1 MAETTQTAVEER
13 PSVLPELRKAEALP
27 PEPPGNSRVLFLS
40 TTAFFLS
47 FAIWALYAPFG
58 PYFRE
63 WFGLSA
69 GQALTIAAIP
79 ALLGSVLRVPVGIL
93 TDRYGGRRV
102 FSVLLLFVFF
112 PVVAAMF
119 ANSYLALLLCGLFFG
134 TIGTSFIIGITHV
147 SSWYPQAAQGTALG
161 IYGIGNVGT
170 ILATIVVPILIEKV
184 FKDVQVGPISGW
196 HFIFPIYAT
205 PALVMAFVYWTLTSD
220 APRRGKPKTFGDLFS
235 VYKSGGLVWI
245 LSFLYWM
252 TFGGFVC
259 FSLFSPTYFNDR
271 WEIPRDQASLI
282 YTTIFVII
290 TALIRPVGGYLSDKI
305 IDARKL
311 LTIVYSV
318 SLILLGVMSAEIS
331 FPITVGCIYGL
342 GFCCGIGN
350 AAVFKLI
357 PTYFT
362 QVGAVGGLA
371 GAMGGGRRLLH
382 AHYHGSFERPYRQL
396 YPRLPGL
403 VRYLS
408 GLPYSL
414 FNAQALLQAKDLKT
428 HVSKILYNFS
438 RWYSQANLPPYI
450 YPSCTPAV
458 SLPGLSVC
466 RRGVYG

>member
-1 MAETTQTAVEER
+1 MAEVTQTVVKKRIPKLEKME
-13 PSVLPELRKAEALP
+13 VLP
-27 PEPPGNSRVLFLS
+27 PEPPGNSRVLFLA

-79 ALLGSVLRVPVGIL
+79 ALFGSVMRVPIGIL

-102 FSVLLLFVFF
+102 FSILLLFTFF
-112 PVVAAMF
+112 PVMAAMF

-134 TIGTSFIIGITHV
+134 MVGTSFIVGITHV

-196 HFIFPIYAT
+196 HFIFPIYAI
-205 PALVMAFVYWTLTSD
+205 PALIMAFVYWTLTSD
-220 APRRGKPKTFGDLFS
+220 APRRGKPKTFGDLLS
-235 VYKSGGLVWI
+235 VYKSSGLAWI

-271 WEIPRDQASLI
+271 WEIPRAQASLI

-290 TALIRPVGGYLSDKI
+290 TALIRPVGGYLTDKI

-311 LTIVYSV
+311 LILVYSF
-318 SLILLGVMSAEIS
+318 SLVLLGVISAEIS
-331 FPITVGCIYGL
+331 FPITVGCIYGV

-371 GAMGGGRRLLH
+371 GAMGGGRRLLY
-382 AHYHGSFERPYRQL
+382 ANYHGSSERPYRQL
-396 YPRLPGL
+396 YPRLLGL
-403 VRYLS
+403 VRYLF
-408 GLPYSL
+408 SL
-414 FNAQALLQAKDLKT
+414 LNPLLNAQTLRQAKDLKT
-428 HVSKILYNFS
+428 HARKILYS
-438 RWYSQANLPPYI
+438 LWPYPQTDPPYL
-450 YPSCTPAV
+450 YPYSSCILAV
-458 SLPGLSVC
+458 SLPCLSVH
-466 RRGVYG
+466 RRSGYG